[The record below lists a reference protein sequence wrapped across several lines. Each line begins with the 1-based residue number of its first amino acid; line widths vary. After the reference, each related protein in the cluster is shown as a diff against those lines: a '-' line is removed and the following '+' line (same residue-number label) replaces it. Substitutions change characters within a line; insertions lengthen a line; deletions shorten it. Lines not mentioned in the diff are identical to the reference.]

1 VNYPTESSSAFCHA
15 GIMPIPPDERVRQLC
30 ALIPVAQGVELENAI
45 AELRTAIRTL
55 IGDVQNVST
64 YNLINFS
71 AAMNKRKMDERKKQ
85 DEKKDERKQA

>member
-1 VNYPTESSSAFCHA
+1 
-15 GIMPIPPDERVRQLC
+15 MPIPLDERVRQLC
-30 ALIPVAQGVELENAI
+30 ALISEAEGVELENAI

-64 YNLINFS
+64 YNLINVP

-85 DEKKDERKQA
+85 DEKNDRKEA

>member
-1 VNYPTESSSAFCHA
+1 
-15 GIMPIPPDERVRQLC
+15 MPIPADERVRQLC
-30 ALIPVAQGVELENAI
+30 ALISVAHGVELENAI
-45 AELRTAIRTL
+45 AELRIAIRTL

-85 DEKKDERKQA
+85 EGNDEKKDERKQA

>member
-1 VNYPTESSSAFCHA
+1 
-15 GIMPIPPDERVRQLC
+15 MPIPLDERVRQLC
-30 ALIPVAQGVELENAI
+30 ALISEAEGVELENAI

-64 YNLINFS
+64 YNLINFP

-85 DEKKDERKQA
+85 DEKKDRKEA